1 MTTLSKLKASKLK
14 ASKSNLCSRSSAIS
28 LWIGFLLTSASFYA
42 ITAKAAPIY
51 KVIDE
56 STGQVTFTDNPQ
68 VYEQQAGK
76 QISETGITTAQSSNN
91 RMNTA
96 QSSSTQASSTSAS
109 TPLSPSQTTP
119 PTMTV
124 ATQRAPINYQLT
136 MVEPS
141 EERAY
146 QRPSQSIV
154 IKVQTQPLLQKGD
167 TVVITLNGK
176 IVGQGSNASVPT
188 VDVVPGQ
195 HSVEVSIK
203 NEAGQTLQQIQR
215 TVYVIQNTAILRQKQ
230 QLAEQIL
237 AYQRLSWQQ
246 KLLLKIRQQDNSAN
260 K

>member
-1 MTTLSKLKASKLK
+1 MTILF
-14 ASKSNLCSRSSAIS
+14 KSNSHSKNSVIS
-28 LWIGFLLTSASFYA
+28 LLLGLLLTSASFYA
-42 ITAKAAPIY
+42 ITANATPIY

-56 STGQVTFTDNPQ
+56 STGQVTFTDSPQ

-109 TPLSPSQTTP
+109 MPLSPSQTTLP
-119 PTMTV
+119 AMTV

-136 MVEPS
+136 MIEPS

-146 QRPSQSIV
+146 QRPAQSIV
-154 IKVQTQPLLQKGD
+154 IKAQTQPILQLGD
-167 TVVITLNGK
+167 YVVITLDGK
-176 IVGQGSNASVPT
+176 VVGQGLSTSVST
-188 VDVVPGQ
+188 VEIVPGQ
-195 HSVEVSIK
+195 HSVEVLIK

-215 TVYVIQNTAILRQKQ
+215 TIFVIQNTTILRQKQ

-237 AYQRLSWQQ
+237 AYQRLPWQQ
-246 KLLLKIRQQDNSAN
+246 KLLFKLRQKDNSVN
-260 K
+260 E

>member
-76 QISETGITTAQSSNN
+76 QISEMGITTAQSSNN

-146 QRPSQSIV
+146 QRPGQIITVNLQTNPALQVGDSISIYIDGKLISQGITASIATIDLNPGEHTIQAV
-154 IKVQTQPLLQKGD
+154 LQ
-167 TVVITLNGK
+167 NR
-176 IVGQGSNASVPT
+176 
-188 VDVVPGQ
+188 
-195 HSVEVSIK
+195 
-203 NEAGQTLQQIQR
+203 AGQVINSISR

>member
-1 MTTLSKLKASKLK
+1 MTTLSKLK